1 MKKMK
6 KYTLFI
12 CLFVSGLALGQEAT
26 TKETPEFPQDVNK
39 KHEVKINGL
48 SLLAF
53 EWLDVSYEYL
63 INEESSFGIAAL
75 VAIDESEVFSYYRN
89 SSLTSFYR
97 RYFSTHYARGFF
109 VEGFGMLHTYENET
123 YDFVGN
129 GSSRQENQTDFAVG
143 ISAGAKFI
151 TKRGFTAEIY
161 LGIGRNIGGESDSIE
176 AVGRG
181 GISLGYRF

>member
-1 MKKMK
+1 MKA
-6 KYTLFI
+6 KYSVI
-12 CLFVSGLALGQEAT
+12 IEI
-26 TKETPEFPQDVNK
+26 P
-39 KHEVKINGL
+39 L
-48 SLLAF
+48 SLLF
-53 EWLDVSYEYL
+53 TED
-63 INEESSFGIAAL
+63 IFQPIMR
-75 VAIDESEVFSYYRN
+75 EV
-89 SSLTSFYR
+89 
-97 RYFSTHYARGFF
+97 FF